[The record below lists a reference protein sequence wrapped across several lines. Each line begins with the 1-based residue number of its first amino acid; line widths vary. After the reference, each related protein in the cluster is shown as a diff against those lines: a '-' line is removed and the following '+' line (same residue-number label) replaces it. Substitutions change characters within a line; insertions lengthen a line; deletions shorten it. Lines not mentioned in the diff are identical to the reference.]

1 LTLAP
6 APFSSFLKHLVNPV
20 KNFDLITPGW
30 NKDQLVKETLRV
42 YDICDGC
49 RRCFNLCP
57 SFNTLLDRIDE
68 YDSDTSKFTAQNFEQ
83 VEKECYYCKLC
94 YNHCPYNP
102 PHDYQIDFPRLMAAW
117 KKQRVAEGGA
127 TWRDKLLVHT
137 DIIGQLGSLTAPLTN
152 WALKT
157 PWIRGLVERVVG
169 IHKDRQILPFEKE
182 SFYRWWGKRKIEKA
196 KKSPNAKVVI
206 FPSCMVNHQATDIGK
221 ATAQVLEKNGV
232 EVVVPAGQQCCGMP
246 LFDLGDTE
254 GMIRAAEA
262 NYRVLRPYLDAG
274 YDVIVPAASC
284 SLMLKREYPYLQP
297 TDSMKQLAEHT
308 FDICEYLIKLKREG
322 KLLLDFPKNPG
333 LIAYQIPCHLRDQ
346 NIGFKSKEAMEL
358 TGAKVQLIEKC
369 SGHDGTW
376 GAKVEF
382 FDLSMKVAKKV
393 VRELD
398 ETAELVASDCP
409 LSALQIDQAR
419 GQTQDSQN
427 RTVHPIQI
435 IRDAYQLPR

>member
-1 LTLAP
+1 
-6 APFSSFLKHLVNPV
+6 V
-20 KNFDLITPGW
+20 KDFDLITPGW
-30 NKDQLVKETLRV
+30 TKDQLVKETLRV
-42 YDICDGC
+42 YDICNGC

-68 YDSDTSKFTAQNFEQ
+68 YDSDTSQFTAQNFEQ

-94 YNHCPYNP
+94 YNHCPYTP
-102 PHDYQIDFPRLMAAW
+102 PHDYEIDFPRLMAAW

-127 TWRDKLLVHT
+127 KWRDKLLVQT
-137 DIIGQLGSLTAPLTN
+137 DFIGQLGSLTAPITN

-157 PWIRGLVERVVG
+157 PWIRGLMERVVG
-169 IHKDRQILPFEKE
+169 IHKSRQILPFEKQT
-182 SFYRWWGKRKIEKA
+182 FNTWWGKRKTQKPNTN
-196 KKSPNAKVVI
+196 PNAKVAL

-221 ATAQVLEKNGV
+221 ATVQVLEKNGV
-232 EVVVPAGQQCCGMP
+232 EVVVPGGQQCCGMP

-262 NYRVLRPYLDAG
+262 NYRVLQPYLDAG
-274 YDVIVPAASC
+274 YDVVVPAASC
-284 SLMLKREYPYLQP
+284 SLMFKREYPYLQP
-297 TDSMKQLAEHT
+297 TDFMRQLAERT
-308 FDICEYLIKLKREG
+308 FDICEYLIGLKRAG
-322 KLLLDFPKNPG
+322 KFSLDFPNSPG
-333 LIAYQIPCHLRDQ
+333 RIAYQIPCHLRDQ

-382 FDLSMKVAKKV
+382 FDLSMKIAKKA
-393 VRELD
+393 VREID
-398 ETAELVASDCP
+398 ESAALVASDCP

-419 GQTQDSQN
+419 GITQDSPT

-435 IRDAYQLPR
+435 IRDAYQLSQ